1 MLAIHK
7 KTGQTYKVIAKDKVG
22 TLIEIKG
29 LDGITIT
36 TNSGYYNFI
45 NDELDKISNP
55 QKV

>member
-36 TNSGYYNFI
+36 TNSGYYDFK